1 MPCFHSQRTFSRLKR
16 VSSPK
21 IQEMYMGLALA
32 FAGLARAS
40 KLSWHAP
47 CELAKN

>member
-1 MPCFHSQRTFSRLKR
+1 MPPWQAGLQAFYAGKDKR
-16 VSSPK
+16 
-21 IQEMYMGLALA
+21 IQEMYMGLVLA

-47 CELAKN
+47 CEPAKN